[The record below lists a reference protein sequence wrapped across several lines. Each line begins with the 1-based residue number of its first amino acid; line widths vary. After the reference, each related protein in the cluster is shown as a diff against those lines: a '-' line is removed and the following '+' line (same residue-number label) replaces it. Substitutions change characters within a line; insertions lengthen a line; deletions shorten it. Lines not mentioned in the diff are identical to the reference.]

1 MFLCK
6 KLTSESLKNIG
17 DKFGKNHATVIHS
30 VKIITEFESTDSKIA
45 NEIKQIEEKLGV

>member
-6 KLTSESLKNIG
+6 KLTAESLKNIG

-30 VKIITEFESTDSKIA
+30 VKIITESEATDSKIA
-45 NEIKQIEEKLGV
+45 SEIKQIEEKLGV